1 MSDTVIRVENISK
14 LYRLG
19 EVGTGS
25 LAHDVNRWWHKVR
38 GKEDPYLKI
47 GEVNDRTKPAK
58 QASADGTTNHTN
70 KREKLTTEDTEST
83 ERGAGGN
90 QRADSG
96 EFLEG
101 HSQAGL
107 QMDSEKLAS
116 IRSANDSRASG
127 DRSTL
132 DSGLSTPS
140 SSKALDSRPSTLVSP
155 KAAPSDW
162 VYALKDVSFEV
173 KRGEVLGI
181 IGRNG
186 AGKSTLLKI
195 LSRVTTQS
203 SGQIKVKGR
212 IASLLEVGTGFH
224 PELTGR
230 ENIFLNGA
238 ILGMRKAEIARK
250 FDEIVEFSG
259 CARYIDTPVKRYSSG
274 MYVRLAF
281 AVAAHLEPEILIV
294 DEVLAVGDAEF
305 QKKCLGKMKDVAGH
319 GRTILFV
326 SHNMAAMRNLCD
338 RVIYMHNGAIVADGK
353 TDPVVEKY
361 LQTTL
366 VTEAK
371 SSSLTCKIK
380 DQDFQLLT
388 ARLIDENGEEKDV
401 FECDETVGLE
411 IRVLVRKPVPALYG
425 YLAIMNTEGIIV
437 LEGDSVDTGH
447 NILDGLREGEHTI
460 RLSIPRRSLGPGGY
474 YVDLG
479 FASSQ
484 ADRHTVDDPDKH
496 LFFTLNDHGTRRGNT
511 RNGFFS
517 ILLQWQIQD

>member
-1 MSDTVIRVENISK
+1 
-14 LYRLG
+14 
-19 EVGTGS
+19 VGTS
-25 LAHDVNRWWHKVR
+25 ESK
-38 GKEDPYLKI
+38 
-47 GEVNDRTKPAK
+47 
-58 QASADGTTNHTN
+58 
-70 KREKLTTEDTEST
+70 DTEST
-83 ERGAGGN
+83 EGTAGLRLAG
-90 QRADSG
+90 
-96 EFLEG
+96 
-101 HSQAGL
+101 QAGAEFPNPSTSEL
-107 QMDSEKLAS
+107 ARDSKNTSL
-116 IRSANDSRASG
+116 IRSANAPSG
-127 DRSTL
+127 SKKQSIL
-132 DSGLSTPS
+132 DSESAKISEICG
-140 SSKALDSRPSTLVSP
+140 TLAENLNLKTENSAP
-155 KAAPSDW
+155 KAQSDW

-326 SHNMAAMRNLCD
+326 SHNMTAVAELCSRAIYLKNGSLALNSNVEEVITNYLAEDTIGFEDERNLD
-338 RVIYMHNGAIVADGK
+338 ALPRLFDKGIN
-353 TDPVVEKY
+353 
-361 LQTTL
+361 
-366 VTEAK
+366 
-371 SSSLTCKIK
+371 
-380 DQDFQLLT
+380 
-388 ARLIDENGEEKDV
+388 ARLMRIQIVPSNSNIFFGGSLELKIDVKVQKNLENLFLGIGVNSHGGSRLFTVEAYENRIRKVSAGDRIH
-401 FECDETVGLE
+401 FILKIPNHCLAPGIYTIDVGLNSG
-411 IRVLVRKPVPALYG
+411 IQLGLDHIPSALKFEVVAKHNEVFYG
-425 YLAIMNTEGIIV
+425 SRANAG
-437 LEGDSVDTGH
+437 
-447 NILDGLREGEHTI
+447 I
-460 RLSIPRRSLGPGGY
+460 RLPAIWQ
-474 YVDLG
+474 
-479 FASSQ
+479 SQ
-484 ADRHTVDDPDKH
+484 I
-496 LFFTLNDHGTRRGNT
+496 
-511 RNGFFS
+511 FS
-517 ILLQWQIQD
+517 II